1 MMKTYLLVQGFF
13 VYSLADIVDQL
24 FVDLI
29 MNPLKKS
36 VIGSTLLLAFFIMY
50 YREPEIFSSA
60 IIFLIL
66 GSLAVYFEYGS
77 DNDKSNDT
85 NDEEE

>member
-1 MMKTYLLVQGFF
+1 MPTDIIQLSFVNLV
-13 VYSLADIVDQL
+13 
-24 FVDLI
+24 

-36 VIGSTLLLAFFIMY
+36 LIGSVLLLTSFIKY

-60 IIFLIL
+60 TIFLIL

-77 DNDKSNDT
+77 DNFKSKEVY
-85 NDEEE
+85 DEEE

>member
-1 MMKTYLLVQGFF
+1 MPTDIIPLSFVNLL
-13 VYSLADIVDQL
+13 
-24 FVDLI
+24 

-36 VIGSTLLLAFFIMY
+36 LIGSVLLLTSFIKY

-60 IIFLIL
+60 TIFLIL

-77 DNDKSNDT
+77 DNFKSKEAYG
-85 NDEEE
+85 EEE

>member
-1 MMKTYLLVQGFF
+1 MPTDIIPLSFVNLV
-13 VYSLADIVDQL
+13 
-24 FVDLI
+24 

-36 VIGSTLLLAFFIMY
+36 LIGSVLLLTSFIKY

-60 IIFLIL
+60 TIFLIL

-77 DNDKSNDT
+77 DNFKSKEVY
-85 NDEEE
+85 DEEE

>member
-1 MMKTYLLVQGFF
+1 
-13 VYSLADIVDQL
+13 
-24 FVDLI
+24 
-29 MNPLKKS
+29 MNIFKKS
-36 VIGSTLLLAFFIMY
+36 AIGSVLLLTSLIKY
-50 YREPEIFSSA
+50 YKDPEIFSSA
-60 IIFLIL
+60 TIFLIL

>member
-1 MMKTYLLVQGFF
+1 
-13 VYSLADIVDQL
+13 
-24 FVDLI
+24 

-36 VIGSTLLLAFFIMY
+36 ILGSILLLASFIMY

-60 IIFLIL
+60 TIFLIL

-77 DNDKSNDT
+77 DNDKAKDA

>member
-1 MMKTYLLVQGFF
+1 MF
-13 VYSLADIVDQL
+13 LATHIIPL
-24 FVDLI
+24 SFVDLI

-36 VIGSTLLLAFFIMY
+36 AIGSVLLLTSFIKY

-66 GSLAVYFEYGS
+66 GSLAVYFEFGS
-77 DNDKSNDT
+77 DSFKSKEA

>member
-1 MMKTYLLVQGFF
+1 MPTDIIPLSFVNLV
-13 VYSLADIVDQL
+13 
-24 FVDLI
+24 

-36 VIGSTLLLAFFIMY
+36 LIGSVLILTSFIKY

-60 IIFLIL
+60 TIFLIL

-77 DNDKSNDT
+77 DNFKSKEVY
-85 NDEEE
+85 DEEE

>member
-1 MMKTYLLVQGFF
+1 LPTDIIPLSFVNLV
-13 VYSLADIVDQL
+13 
-24 FVDLI
+24 

-36 VIGSTLLLAFFIMY
+36 LIGSVLLLTSFIKY

-60 IIFLIL
+60 TIFLIL

-77 DNDKSNDT
+77 DNFKSKEVY
-85 NDEEE
+85 DEEE

>member
-1 MMKTYLLVQGFF
+1 MSK
-13 VYSLADIVDQL
+13 L

-29 MNPLKKS
+29 MNPFKKS
-36 VIGSTLLLAFFIMY
+36 VIGSVLLLASFIKY

-60 IIFLIL
+60 TVFLIL

-77 DNDKSNDT
+77 DNFKPKDYD
-85 NDEEE
+85 DEEE

>member
-1 MMKTYLLVQGFF
+1 MPTEIIPLSFVNLV
-13 VYSLADIVDQL
+13 
-24 FVDLI
+24 

-36 VIGSTLLLAFFIMY
+36 LIGSVLILTSFIMY

-60 IIFLIL
+60 TIFLIL

-77 DNDKSNDT
+77 DNFKSKEFY
-85 NDEEE
+85 DEEE

>member
-1 MMKTYLLVQGFF
+1 MLL
-13 VYSLADIVDQL
+13 SAHIIPLS

-29 MNPLKKS
+29 MNPFKKS
-36 VIGSTLLLAFFIMY
+36 VIGSVLLLTSFIKY

-60 IIFLIL
+60 TIFLIL

-77 DNDKSNDT
+77 DNFKSKDT

>member
-1 MMKTYLLVQGFF
+1 MGFF
-13 VYSLADIVDQL
+13 VYSLADIINQL

-36 VIGSTLLLAFFIMY
+36 VIGSTLLLASFIMY

-60 IIFLIL
+60 TIFLIL

>member
-1 MMKTYLLVQGFF
+1 MPTDIIPLSFVSLV
-13 VYSLADIVDQL
+13 
-24 FVDLI
+24 

-36 VIGSTLLLAFFIMY
+36 LIGSVLLLTSFIKY

-60 IIFLIL
+60 TIFLIL

-77 DNDKSNDT
+77 DNFKSKEVY
-85 NDEEE
+85 DEEE

>member
-1 MMKTYLLVQGFF
+1 MLL
-13 VYSLADIVDQL
+13 SAHIVNQL

-36 VIGSTLLLAFFIMY
+36 VIGSTLLLASFIMY

-60 IIFLIL
+60 TIFLIL

>member
-1 MMKTYLLVQGFF
+1 MFLATYFIPL
-13 VYSLADIVDQL
+13 S

-36 VIGSTLLLAFFIMY
+36 AIGSVLLLTSFIKY

-66 GSLAVYFEYGS
+66 GSLAVYFEFGS
-77 DNDKSNDT
+77 ESFKYKEA

>member
-1 MMKTYLLVQGFF
+1 MLLPAHIIAL
-13 VYSLADIVDQL
+13 S

-36 VIGSTLLLAFFIMY
+36 AIGSALLLTSFIKY
-50 YREPEIFSSA
+50 YREPEIFTSA
-60 IIFLIL
+60 TKFLIL
-66 GSLAVYFEYGS
+66 GSLAIYFEFGS
-77 DNDKSNDT
+77 DNFKSKDA

>member
-1 MMKTYLLVQGFF
+1 MPTDIIPLSFVNLV
-13 VYSLADIVDQL
+13 
-24 FVDLI
+24 

-36 VIGSTLLLAFFIMY
+36 LIGSVLLLTSFIKY

-60 IIFLIL
+60 TIFLIL

>member
-1 MMKTYLLVQGFF
+1 
-13 VYSLADIVDQL
+13 
-24 FVDLI
+24 
-29 MNPLKKS
+29 
-36 VIGSTLLLAFFIMY
+36 MY

-60 IIFLIL
+60 TIFLIL

-77 DNDKSNDT
+77 DNDNSNDT